1 MLRCSEPSA
10 WGGKLSPEEDGLTT
24 QCVSHAFVFA
34 EACCPAKLAV
44 LCSALRDK
52 RFAPIQRKELQSL
65 QCTVSLLH
73 SFEAAANWQQWS
85 IGVHGLIINFTDPL
99 TRQHRTAT
107 FLPEIAAHEGWTHME
122 AIDSLV
128 RKSGFSGSVT
138 HALRDA
144 LRLTRYQST
153 AQSLTY
159 QEWHD
164 RRANASGLAKE
175 NVGHFPIPVVA

>member
-1 MLRCSEPSA
+1 M
-10 WGGKLSPEEDGLTT
+10 
-24 QCVSHAFVFA
+24 CVSCMPLL
-34 EACCPAKLAV
+34 EASYPAKLAV

-73 SFEAAANWQQWS
+73 SFEAAADWQQWS

-107 FLPEIAAHEGWTHME
+107 FLPEIAAHEEWTQME

-175 NVGHFPIPVVA
+175 NVGQFPIPVVA